1 LFSYG
6 KSPFRSIRAVIT
18 PSEYPYDYQN
28 NFIRTVYVFLHGLI
42 CLIDVGKL
50 GFVAHMLDV
59 GDQHKYLC
67 GNWLLER
74 DIPPPQIGRAPVRM
88 QLVGVEPGNARLDE
102 GLNFIVKLSAH
113 PNSPIPV
120 RAIITLPRPRHIY
133 HFNQGGVRETSC
145 NENFKSRFIRF
156 PTVVSGL
163 RVFEYRFSDSTNVAV
178 TDEYGRSVW
187 DCPPPAPIP
196 EIRRVVSTL
205 HIYDEPPE
213 ELAASHNLQEFNT
226 SLKFLGVQD
235 CELLDSNTDPRINDL
250 ILPGVLPGETS
261 TLDSRDSDVLELLFQ
276 ARRNELFEGV
286 EVGGGAGGPVCGGA
300 NGIV

>member
-1 LFSYG
+1 MT
-6 KSPFRSIRAVIT
+6 I
-18 PSEYPYDYQN
+18 PSQDYPYDYTKH
-28 NFIRTVYVFLHGLI
+28 FVRTVYVFLHGLI

-59 GDQHKYLC
+59 GDAHKYLC

-74 DIPPPQIGRAPVRM
+74 DIKAPRIGRAPVRM

-102 GLNFIVKLSAH
+102 GLNFIVKLSSP
-113 PNSPIPV
+113 PNYPQTPV

-133 HFNQGGVRETSC
+133 HFNQGGIRETSC
-145 NENFKSRFIRF
+145 TENFKSRFIRF

-163 RVFEYRFSDSTNVAV
+163 RVFEYRFRDFTNVAL
-178 TDEYGRSVW
+178 TDEYGRCVW

-205 HIYDEPPE
+205 HIYDEPAE
-213 ELAASHNLQEFNT
+213 ELPASHNLQEFNT
-226 SLKFLGVQD
+226 SLKFLGVLD
-235 CELLDSNTDPRINDL
+235 CELLDSNTDAKINDL

-261 TLDSRDSDVLELLFQ
+261 TLDSRDPAVLQLLFQ
-276 ARRNELFEGV
+276 ARRNELFEGL
-286 EVGGGAGGPVCGGA
+286 EVGGGAGGPVCGGV